1 MANPKSNYNQEIIL
15 DDWLNEIAL
24 LAASLQTVDV
34 SGSANITL
42 TSTQY
47 RCKELVFTGAL
58 TGNINV
64 IVPGDAGRG
73 WWVQNGSSGSFSITV
88 KTSGGAG
95 IAVAQ
100 GYRAFLYCDGT
111 DVLRLSPDVSNTG
124 GLIAA
129 TVGPN
134 ASQVHTVPAVSSD
147 TLALLAAAQTLT
159 NKTIGAATIS
169 GNMTFADAINIIL
182 NATTGTKI
190 GTATTQ
196 KLGFWNATPVVRPS
210 AYTQTYSTADKTLS
224 AYTPDAESG
233 AYTGAADSE
242 AKLVDLNALRVAYE
256 NLRAFTEDLAGVV
269 NSLVDDLQAVGIVG

>member
-169 GNMTFADAINIIL
+169 GNMTFADAINILL
-182 NATTGTKI
+182 NTGTGTKI
-190 GTATTQ
+190 GTAVGQ
-196 KLGFWNATPVVRPS
+196 KLGFWNATPIVQPAHADQAAVTLGNNNNEIGGLTISAAYDQAEVTALRDKAEELADDVRALS
-210 AYTQTYSTADKTLS
+210 VLLHAIRTALVNAGLIK
-224 AYTPDAESG
+224 
-233 AYTGAADSE
+233 GAA
-242 AKLVDLNALRVAYE
+242 
-256 NLRAFTEDLAGVV
+256 
-269 NSLVDDLQAVGIVG
+269 